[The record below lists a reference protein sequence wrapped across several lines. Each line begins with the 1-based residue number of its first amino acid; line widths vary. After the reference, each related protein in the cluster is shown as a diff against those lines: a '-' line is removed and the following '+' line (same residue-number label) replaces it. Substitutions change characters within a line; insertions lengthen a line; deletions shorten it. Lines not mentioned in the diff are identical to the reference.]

1 MFSSFLQYLCIAPS
15 FTNILNVYAFCNLH
29 DVSWGTKGSD
39 KADPLPSVNSS
50 KSKDAEQ
57 DVVEDQTAEQADVDD
72 AFKETVNRAITRVV
86 KKEAPEK
93 PSLDDQNKTFR
104 TRLVAVWMLTNA
116 SLAIAVEGVSLPNSD
131 SSADKLALMAKQNT
145 YFAIILY
152 STFALSLVRFIGC
165 LYYLV
170 KRGLF
175 QFFRKR

>member
-1 MFSSFLQYLCIAPS
+1 
-15 FTNILNVYAFCNLH
+15 LNVYAFCNLH

-50 KSKDAEQ
+50 KSKDTEQ
-57 DVVEDQTAEQADVDD
+57 AVVEDQTAEQADVDD
-72 AFKETVNRAITRVV
+72 AFKETVNRAITKVV
-86 KKEAPEK
+86 KKDVPEK

-116 SLAIAVEGVSLPNSD
+116 SLAIAVEGVTGLPGSD
-131 SSADKLALMAKQNT
+131 SNADAVSLMTKQNT

-170 KRGLF
+170 KRGVF
-175 QFFRKR
+175 RFFRRR